1 MRTKPFTFIMLL
13 ASIFL
18 AAGISFSAPEKKEVK
33 KRPKVTVISIDSV
46 INPVAAEYVNRS
58 IKKASASGSE
68 ALIIEL
74 DTPGGLDTSMRLIV
88 KDIFASEV
96 PVVVFVS
103 PSGARAASAGVF
115 ITMSAHIAA
124 MAPGTN
130 IGAAHPVA
138 VGEKMDKVMSE
149 KAANDAAAYIKSI
162 AESRGRNVQ
171 WAESAVRKSVSIT
184 EAEALKLHVIDMVQN
199 DLKSLLLAIDAKKVK
214 TAFKEVTL
222 RTADA
227 EVDRV
232 EMGFR
237 HKVLDFIS
245 NPNVAY
251 ILMMI
256 GFYGLFFEL
265 TNPGSLVPGI
275 LGGISLVLAFYA
287 FQTLPVNYA
296 GLLLIVIGLIL
307 FILEIKVTSYGLLS
321 LGGIGCVILGSIML
335 IDSPDPLMKLSFSVV
350 VPAAVVTA
358 LFFGLTVRLAF
369 RAFKS
374 KPVTGAEELPG
385 IHGTAK
391 TDISADAGQVM
402 VHGEIWSAY
411 SEEPIEKNARIIV
424 ESVDGLKVKVRRA

>member
-1 MRTKPFTFIMLL
+1 MKTKLFTSILII
-13 ASIFL
+13 ASLFFVS
-18 AAGISFSAPEKKEVK
+18 GISLSAEKQNEKK
-33 KRPKVTVISIDSV
+33 KRSKVTVVTIDGV
-46 INPVAAEYVNRS
+46 INPVAAEHIHRS
-58 IKKASASGSE
+58 IKKALSNGSE
-68 ALIIEL
+68 ALIVEI

-88 KDIFASEV
+88 KDIFASEI
-96 PVVVFVS
+96 PVIVFVS

-138 VGEKMDKVMSE
+138 VGEKMDKVTSD

-162 AESRGRNVQ
+162 AESRQRNIE

-184 EAEALKLHVIDMVQN
+184 EAEALKLNVIDMVQN
-199 DLKSLLLAIDAKKVK
+199 DLKSLLAAIDGKKVK
-214 TAFKEVTL
+214 TAFREVTL
-222 RTADA
+222 ETASA
-227 EVDRV
+227 EVDRI

-237 HKVLDFIS
+237 HKLLDFIS

-335 IDSPDPLMKLSFSVV
+335 IDSPDPLMKLSLSVV
-350 VPAAVVTA
+350 VPAAAVTA
-358 LFFGLTVRLAF
+358 VFFGLTIKLAF
-369 RAFKS
+369 KAFKS
-374 KPVTGAEELPG
+374 QPVTGVEGLAG
-385 IHGTAK
+385 IHGTA
-391 TDISADAGQVM
+391 ISNIEEDKGQIM
-402 VHGEIWSAY
+402 IQGEIWSAY
-411 SEEPIEKNARIIV
+411 SDEPIPTGAKVVV
-424 ESVDGLKVKVRRA
+424 ESVDGLRVKVKKA

>member
-1 MRTKPFTFIMLL
+1 MKTRLFTFILL
-13 ASIFL
+13 IASLFL
-18 AAGISFSAPEKKEVK
+18 ISGVSFSAPSKKEEK
-33 KRPKVTVISIDSV
+33 KRPLVTVITVDGV
-46 INPVAAEYVNRS
+46 INPVAAEHIHRS
-58 IKKASASGSE
+58 IKKALSNGSE
-68 ALIIEL
+68 ALIVEL

-96 PVVVFVS
+96 PVIVFVS

-130 IGAAHPVA
+130 MGAAHPVA
-138 VGEKMDKVMSE
+138 VGEKMDKVTSD

-162 AESRGRNVQ
+162 AESRGRNIQ

-184 EAEALKLHVIDMVQN
+184 EAEALKLNVIDMVQS
-199 DLKSLLLAIDAKKVK
+199 DLKALLAGVDGKKIK
-214 TAFKEVTL
+214 TAFREVTL

-227 EVDRV
+227 DIERV

-237 HKVLDFIS
+237 HKVLDFVS

-251 ILMMI
+251 ILMML
-256 GFYGLFFEL
+256 GFYGIFFEL

-296 GLLLIVIGLIL
+296 GLLLIVIGIIL

-321 LGGIGCVILGSIML
+321 IGGIGCVVLGSIML
-335 IDSPDPLMKLSFSVV
+335 IDSPDPIMKLSLSVV
-350 VPAAVVTA
+350 LPAALVTA
-358 LFFGLTVRLAF
+358 LFFGITIRLAF
-369 RAFKS
+369 RAFRRR
-374 KPVTGAEELPG
+374 PVTGVEGLVG
-385 IHGTAK
+385 IHGAAIS
-391 TDISADAGQVM
+391 DIGRDSGQVM
-402 VHGEIWSAY
+402 IQGEIWSAY
-411 SEEPIEKNARIIV
+411 SEELIPADAKIIV
-424 ESVDGLKVKVRRA
+424 ESVEGLRVKVKRF